1 MAHNCDKCKTL
12 TQTVK
17 KAYKTNITKNVNQ
30 CQALLIVA
38 YNYLLPKELLVDS
51 GVVQS

>member
-12 TQTVK
+12 TQMVK
-17 KAYKTNITKNVNQ
+17 TAYKTNITKNVNQ